1 MKIRTE
7 RVLYVVGA
15 VVLGLALLKRLA
27 LLDSPLSYFDEG
39 VLLTNADLVNR
50 GKIVFRDFYSI
61 YAPGIYYLIAGTF
74 RLFGISVF
82 GYRVLGLLVAL
93 ALAALAGRHAG
104 VVSGGRFSVLT
115 AGIVLAFLIPL
126 TNIPFAWFVAL
137 CLVFSALE
145 LIVSNDPRRVLAG
158 GVVLGLSSVFRHD
171 LFVYTGGLWGVAVV
185 AGLVVA
191 WRRPNLG
198 LPPLSAALRALVLAL
213 ALALVAWTVIVLSG
227 GAHNVWRDLVDNV
240 SRYIM
245 KARLLPFPNLFAPR
259 ALPGLG
265 VSVPIVFVRYFEAGV
280 VFCFVG
286 PLVAA
291 WLAKEHRT
299 SPKVAMRAVLL
310 GCVSLAVIPQMSART
325 DGEHVALAV
334 TPALLLISG
343 AAERLIRDGT
353 RRQRVLGA
361 AAFAALM
368 MPLPHAFFCVPRTR
382 DTLLLG
388 VAREGGVPQPEPDVV
403 RARRKV
409 RGLVER
415 YTKAGDPIYVGTLQ
429 HERVI
434 AVEMDL
440 YFLLDRTGAT
450 RFMQFDPNLNTREDV
465 QQEMV
470 ADIVKS
476 GTKLAVLSG
485 RPYFEQQVNLLPGS
499 KLLDHH
505 LADHFREIGAFAPY
519 RVLLRRDVPE

>member
-1 MKIRTE
+1 
-7 RVLYVVGA
+7 
-15 VVLGLALLKRLA
+15 
-27 LLDSPLSYFDEG
+27 
-39 VLLTNADLVNR
+39 
-50 GKIVFRDFYSI
+50 
-61 YAPGIYYLIAGTF
+61 
-74 RLFGISVF
+74 
-82 GYRVLGLLVAL
+82 
-93 ALAALAGRHAG
+93 
-104 VVSGGRFSVLT
+104 
-115 AGIVLAFLIPL
+115 
-126 TNIPFAWFVAL
+126 
-137 CLVFSALE
+137 
-145 LIVSNDPRRVLAG
+145 
-158 GVVLGLSSVFRHD
+158 
-171 LFVYTGGLWGVAVV
+171 
-185 AGLVVA
+185 
-191 WRRPNLG
+191 
-198 LPPLSAALRALVLAL
+198 
-213 ALALVAWTVIVLSG
+213 
-227 GAHNVWRDLVDNV
+227 
-240 SRYIM
+240 
-245 KARLLPFPNLFAPR
+245 
-259 ALPGLG
+259 
-265 VSVPIVFVRYFEAGV
+265 
-280 VFCFVG
+280 
-286 PLVAA
+286 
-291 WLAKEHRT
+291 
-299 SPKVAMRAVLL
+299 
-310 GCVSLAVIPQMSART
+310 
-325 DGEHVALAV
+325 
-334 TPALLLISG
+334 
-343 AAERLIRDGT
+343 
-353 RRQRVLGA
+353 VLGA

-368 MPLPHAFFCVPRTR
+368 MPLPHAFFCGPRTR